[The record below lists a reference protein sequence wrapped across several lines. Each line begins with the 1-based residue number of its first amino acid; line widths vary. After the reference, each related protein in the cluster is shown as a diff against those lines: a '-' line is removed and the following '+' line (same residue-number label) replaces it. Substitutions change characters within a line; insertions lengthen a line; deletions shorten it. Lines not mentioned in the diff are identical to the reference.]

1 MYRSV
6 YVDLILY
13 ASTAVEMILINLKK
27 MIRNFNNRRNAK
39 VTLSQIENDQPL
51 IVDCRTFIFLKL
63 NCKGSFMY
71 TAILNGV

>member
-13 ASTAVEMILINLKK
+13 ASTAVEMKLINLKK

-51 IVDCRTFIFLKL
+51 IVDCGT
-63 NCKGSFMY
+63 
-71 TAILNGV
+71 